1 MIIRKKYD
9 KRERV
14 GFETTGES
22 LTQQNFKKEADIKNI
37 IMKHDRTGIV
47 SHVARGVAQYG
58 DYSETNEYR
67 EAMDLINQAT
77 TSFMTLPAQVR
88 SMFDNDPGAFFEFA
102 TNPENDQKMID
113 LGLKEAP
120 PSPKGKVEPR
130 PQEVEEKA
138 AAAEAKAAEA
148 KTE

>member
-1 MIIRKKYD
+1 MLIRKKYD
-9 KRERV
+9 KRVRV
-14 GFETTGES
+14 GFETEGES

-37 IMKHDRTGIV
+37 IRKHDRTGII

-58 DYSETNEYR
+58 DYSEVNEYR
-67 EAMDLINQAT
+67 EAMDLVNAAT
-77 TSFMTLPAQVR
+77 ASFMTLPAKVR

-120 PSPKGKVEPR
+120 PSPEDKVEPK
-130 PQEVEEKA
+130 PQKVEEKPIA
-138 AAAEAKAAEA
+138 AEVKAAEAKAE
-148 KTE
+148 